1 MVLIVI
7 LSSKR
12 EFVTVYLHN
21 FTLLRLFSNAH
32 KRRVLVF
39 LMLLLILFESGVKKE
54 GLNQNSVCF
63 LYCEVSHLRHELF
76 ELSTLKDA
84 SHAQSQI
91 RRAQKMKNRPKL
103 SLSNLIFQPVF
114 SGLNSKGV
122 GGEKRQISVNVI
134 CEFVICYKNCQ
145 LRF

>member
-1 MVLIVI
+1 MSKDLVTVTTCRCCDSLCEKIDEMVLIVI

-63 LYCEVSHLRHELF
+63 LYREVSHLRHELF

-84 SHAQSQI
+84 SHA
-91 RRAQKMKNRPKL
+91 
-103 SLSNLIFQPVF
+103 
-114 SGLNSKGV
+114 
-122 GGEKRQISVNVI
+122 
-134 CEFVICYKNCQ
+134 
-145 LRF
+145 